1 MLAKIKQRLSSEE
14 GFTLIE
20 LLVVVIIIGILMAI
34 AIPSYLSFRDRANQR
49 AASADVRSAIPA
61 TTLFYNDQS
70 PNSYTGMSATVL
82 ASTYDQGLKLG
93 VVGGSTTNAAGVN
106 VSTTGQS
113 FCVWAQVGGR
123 YSEFIGPAGAAG
135 VVEDGTTGVT
145 SGCTT
150 PTP

>member
-1 MLAKIKQRLSSEE
+1 MTAKIKQRLASEA

-61 TTLFYNDQS
+61 TTLYYNDQT
-70 PNSYTGMSATVL
+70 PNSYAAMSASNL

-93 VVGGSTTNAAGVN
+93 TDGKNADGVYLGGTNQ
-106 VSTTGQS
+106 T
-113 FCVWAQVGGR
+113 FCVWATIGGR
-123 YSEFIGPAGAAG
+123 TSYFVGPAGAG
-135 VVEDGTTGVT
+135 GVT
-145 SGCTT
+145 EIGTAALPAACTT
-150 PTP
+150 P

>member
-61 TTLFYNDQS
+61 TTLWYNDQS
-70 PNSYTGMSATVL
+70 PNSYAGMDAATL
-82 ASTYDQGLKLG
+82 ASKYDAGLKLG
-93 VVGGSTTNAAGVN
+93 TDGKNADGVYLGATNQ
-106 VSTTGQS
+106 T
-113 FCVWAQVGGR
+113 FCVWANVGGR
-123 YSEFIGPAGAAG
+123 YSYFVGPAGSGG
-135 VVEDGTTGVT
+135 VTESGTTAPPAA
-145 SGCTT
+145 CTA
-150 PTP
+150 P